1 MQPGVTAA
9 CIIWVHG
16 QQKNRVRS
24 TPRKLRAACTAP
36 IAASNIGDTMPD
48 ERTDGT
54 LTARSSEPVTRP
66 YEVGLSSRVKEQLG
80 KIGINK
86 EIKARI
92 ETHLQKKAG

>member
-1 MQPGVTAA
+1 
-9 CIIWVHG
+9 
-16 QQKNRVRS
+16 
-24 TPRKLRAACTAP
+24 
-36 IAASNIGDTMPD
+36 MPD